1 MSAFMPPAPPVPTPP
16 ALTVP
21 VAYGY
26 GVGGTAEG
34 ATGTRGSYGPV
45 VAMLAVVAVLA
56 AAALAV
62 GRLCFG
68 RRALGQPG
76 GGHDLE
82 AWVERTC
89 GHCVGAAAKEEESGG
104 GAGSGAAVA
113 VAATTEAE
121 PPLEPE
127 GTERGDGISI
137 AS

>member
-1 MSAFMPPAPPVPTPP
+1 MSAFMPPAPPAPTPP

-26 GVGGTAEG
+26 GIGGTPQG
-34 ATGTRGSYGPV
+34 AVERGSYGPV
-45 VAMLAVVAVLA
+45 IAMLAVVAVLA

-68 RRALGQPG
+68 RRALGGQPG

-104 GAGSGAAVA
+104 GGGSGAAA
-113 VAATTEAE
+113 
-121 PPLEPE
+121 PPPPEPE